1 MLSTDSLVTHQNKLE
16 SNQING
22 YSKNGGWTT
31 DVYKE
36 TYTQEAINTALY
48 QFSQS
53 IVVNFFQ

>member
-36 TYTQEAINTALY
+36 TYTQEAINTAL
-48 QFSQS
+48 
-53 IVVNFFQ
+53 FQLLKVSL